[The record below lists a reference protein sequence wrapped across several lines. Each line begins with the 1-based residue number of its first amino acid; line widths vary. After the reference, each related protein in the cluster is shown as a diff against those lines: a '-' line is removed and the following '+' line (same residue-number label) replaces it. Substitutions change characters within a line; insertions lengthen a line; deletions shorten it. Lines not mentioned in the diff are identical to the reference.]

1 MKKLVAIVL
10 ITISVLS
17 LSATAEDILFNA
29 VIQMLN
35 QTDDDAAFTV
45 DCRYDEQSNTVFY
58 IPELEQTTVEF
69 IVANSSDK
77 DILEYRKGMLEVA
90 QGLQSIFEDTE
101 RPDVNISVG
110 VYSSDGDLLLVATPT
125 MAMYQGDLLSWN
137 DRSADYNQE

>member
-110 VYSSDGDLLLVATPT
+110 VYSSDGNLLLVATPAA
-125 MAMYQGDLLSWN
+125 AMYQGDLLSWN

>member
-58 IPELEQTTVEF
+58 IPELEQSTVAF
-69 IVANSSDK
+69 IVANSSD
-77 DILEYRKGMLEVA
+77 DEIIDYRKTVLQVA
-90 QGLQSIFEDTE
+90 QALQSLFADTE
-101 RPDVNISVG
+101 KPDVNISVG
-110 VYSSDGDLLLVATPT
+110 VYSSDGNLLLVATPT